1 MNRIEKKL
9 ALTGGAAAAE
19 ALKQINP
26 DVMPVYPITPQTPII
41 ETFAK
46 MVADGEADTE
56 IIDVESE
63 HSAMSA
69 AVGAAAAGVRAV
81 TASSSQGIMLVS
93 GILPIA
99 SGSGLPILVL
109 VGA

>member
-1 MNRIEKKL
+1 MINKNKNL

-46 MVADGEADTE
+46 FVADGEADTE
-56 IIDVESE
+56 MIEVESE

-69 AVGAAAAGVRAV
+69 AVGAQAAGGFELAGNFAHGRNIADRRGNAAADFDAG
-81 TASSSQGIMLVS
+81 
-93 GILPIA
+93 
-99 SGSGLPILVL
+99 
-109 VGA
+109 